1 MKLMKLKI
9 FKENLITR
17 VAPMQASYR
26 YSLTLIVLALIVG
39 SWLFG
44 LYYPLQKSR
53 EEQERQLSLIHKK
66 YQQLELAKQ
75 EVKEL
80 QLDVANLE
88 KEVNACKVVDRSSND
103 YMQSQVTYVLQQI
116 QQCGLALQSY
126 NTGKEITRDW
136 CKARTAQ
143 FDLVGSMP
151 QIVTFLNRIK
161 TCERM
166 IECPNLS
173 VVRIDETRYQAQCE
187 MHFVM
192 IT

>member
-1 MKLMKLKI
+1 MKLKKLK
-9 FKENLITR
+9 FYKEKIITK
-17 VAPMQASYR
+17 VAPLPSTYR
-26 YSLTLIVLALIVG
+26 YSVTLLVIGLIVG
-39 SWLFG
+39 SWLYG
-44 LYYPLQKSR
+44 LYYPFQRSR

-75 EVKEL
+75 EVREL

-88 KEVNACKVVDRSSND
+88 REVNACKTVDRSND

-116 QQCGLALQSY
+116 QQCGLTLQSY
-126 NTGKEITRDW
+126 NTGKEVARDW
-136 CKARTAQ
+136 CLARTAN
-143 FDLVGSMP
+143 FDLVGGMP
-151 QIVTFLNRIK
+151 QIVAFLNHIK

-173 VVRIDETRYQAQCE
+173 VVRLDEEKYQAACE
-187 MHFVM
+187 LHFIM

>member
-1 MKLMKLKI
+1 MKFMKLK
-9 FKENLITR
+9 FLKEKIIAQ
-17 VAPMQASYR
+17 VAPLQATYR
-26 YSLTLIVLALIVG
+26 YGLTLLVIGLVLG
-39 SWLFG
+39 SWLYG
-44 LYYPLQKSR
+44 LYYPFQRSR
-53 EEQERQLSLIHKK
+53 EEQEWQLSLIHKK

-88 KEVNACKVVDRSSND
+88 KEVNACKVVSGAQD

-116 QQCGLALQSY
+116 QQCGLTLQSY
-126 NTGKEITRDW
+126 NTGKDVKRDW
-136 CKARTAQ
+136 CMARSAQ
-143 FDLVGSMP
+143 FDLMGTMP
-151 QIVTFLNRIK
+151 QILAFLNHIK

-173 VVRIDETRYQAQCE
+173 VLRIDETRFQAQCE
-187 MHFVM
+187 LHFIM

>member
-1 MKLMKLKI
+1 MKLRKLKF
-9 FKENLITR
+9 FKEKLITR
-17 VAPMQASYR
+17 IAPLQSTYR
-26 YSLTLIVLALIVG
+26 YALTLLVIGLIVA
-39 SWLFG
+39 SWLYG
-44 LYYPLQKSR
+44 LYYPFQRSR
-53 EEQERQLSLIHKK
+53 EEQERQLSMIHKK

-80 QLDVANLE
+80 QVDVANLE
-88 KEVNACKVVDRSSND
+88 KEVNACKVVNGSHD

-116 QQCGLALQSY
+116 QQCGLTLQSY

-136 CKARTAQ
+136 CLARTAQ

-151 QIVTFLNRIK
+151 QILEFLNHIK

-173 VVRIDETRYQAQCE
+173 VVRLDETRYQAQCE
-187 MHFVM
+187 LHFVM

>member
-1 MKLMKLKI
+1 MKLKRLRD
-9 FKENLITR
+9 FKEKIITR
-17 VAPMQASYR
+17 VAPMQAGYR
-26 YSLTLIVLALIVG
+26 YSLTLVVLGLIVA
-39 SWLFG
+39 SWLYG
-44 LYYPLQKSR
+44 LYFPFERSR
-53 EEQERQLSLIHKK
+53 EDQERQLSLIHKK

-75 EVKEL
+75 EVAEL

-88 KEVNACKVVDRSSND
+88 KEVNACKTVDRYND

-116 QQCGLALQSY
+116 QQCGLSLQSY
-126 NTGKEITRDW
+126 NTGKEVTRDW

-143 FDLVGSMP
+143 FDLVGTMP
-151 QIVTFLNRIK
+151 QIVAFLNHIK

-173 VVRIDETRYQAQCE
+173 VVRIDETKFQAQCE
-187 MHFVM
+187 LHFVM